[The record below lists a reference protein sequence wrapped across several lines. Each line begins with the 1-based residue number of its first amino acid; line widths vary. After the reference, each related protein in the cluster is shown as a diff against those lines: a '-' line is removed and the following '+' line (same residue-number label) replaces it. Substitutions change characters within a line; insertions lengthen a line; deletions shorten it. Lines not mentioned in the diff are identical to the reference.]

1 MYCVVLQTSTW
12 HKTNW
17 ANFFRRQDRPSN
29 KQNNVMQPSSTRT
42 ASAPREGIR
51 DRSPHRYQ
59 TNSLTRKHINLA
71 SNDDSISSLFSGAIL
86 HNNTINININPQF
99 AESKQ
104 HQPRRNNKFIIYDSD
119 DDE

>member
-1 MYCVVLQTSTW
+1 MYCVVLRTSTW
-12 HKTNW
+12 GIKQIGRISFAGKTVHQTSKTMLCNHLPPE
-17 ANFFRRQDRPSN
+17 RRQLQG
-29 KQNNVMQPSSTRT
+29 KVFV
-42 ASAPREGIR
+42 IR
-51 DRSPHRYQ
+51 HRYQ